1 MNMKETQLAM
11 ENSYYTTTTTFGDIK
26 FIYTL
31 TK

>member
-1 MNMKETQLAM
+1 MNTKETQLAM

-26 FIYTL
+26 FIYTI